1 LDFKRTMTMNEEML
15 KMLKSLMQ
23 HACPEEREAYDK
35 FLESCLNIMQTHS
48 LKVHGDATN
57 LKEDND
63 V

>member
-1 LDFKRTMTMNEEML
+1 MIMNEEML

-48 LKVHGDATN
+48 LKVHDNATN
-57 LKEDND
+57 LKEDKD